1 MGWRGST
8 ALWGEFIAGIF
19 VLTGAIGFGMA
30 LTQESKC
37 ILYHMKEQKQ
47 MLFYIERDIM
57 FLHRPMQEIFLNIA
71 ERLQKP
77 YDTFLLHV

>member
-47 MLFYIERDIM
+47 MLF
-57 FLHRPMQEIFLNIA
+57 
-71 ERLQKP
+71 
-77 YDTFLLHV
+77 